1 MTTQDLTND
10 PHHAVIRKILHSHKT
25 LCMELKELFEQAAA
39 DSKSLP
45 EKPSNDTLLQLYSL
59 YKQATEGDVNTDPP
73 SNPFDFVN
81 KAKYDAWSGLKGKT
95 KESAMQEYTHLVNM
109 LKS

>member
-1 MTTQDLTND
+1 MFLN
-10 PHHAVIRKILHSHKT
+10 ILHSHKT

-39 DSKSLP
+39 DSRTLSVR
-45 EKPSNDTLLQLYSL
+45 PSNDTLLQLYSL

-81 KAKYDAWSGLKGKT
+81 KAKYEAWANLKGKS
-95 KESAMQEYTHLVNM
+95 KEAAMQEYTSLVNK
-109 LKS
+109 LKG